1 MFSNPVHTP
10 SFCKVCNV
18 SFSIANL
25 NICEYIVNVK
35 SSERI
40 FIKKVRKILL
50 FYMIAR
56 FNIFSN
62 EKRKPLS
69 FLITCTRWLSNIVL
83 QICSSDKLPMHSIP
97 FTLGNVF
104 CQIPDWFSSASLKS
118 FQAASIPCGVN
129 VNSILHQNNVTP
141 SLQVREPEYITIFFT
156 GYLPLESE
164 RMV

>member
-1 MFSNPVHTP
+1 MRIYRQCQVFRKNFYKKSPKK
-10 SFCKVCNV
+10 SYC
-18 SFSIANL
+18 SI
-25 NICEYIVNVK
+25 
-35 SSERI
+35 
-40 FIKKVRKILL
+40 
-50 FYMIAR
+50 MIAR

-104 CQIPDWFSSASLKS
+104 CQIPDGFSSASLKS